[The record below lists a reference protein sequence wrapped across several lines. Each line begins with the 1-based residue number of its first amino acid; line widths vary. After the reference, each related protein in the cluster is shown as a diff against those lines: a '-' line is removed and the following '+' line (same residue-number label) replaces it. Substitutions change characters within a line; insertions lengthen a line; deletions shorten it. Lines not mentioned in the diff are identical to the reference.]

1 MMHIALSTRIL
12 APLRGQGCR
21 ACLSKRKPYIPLYPV
36 VCLAFSLLVSTVNV
50 FDHISASSRMRPAPR
65 GRYRGGLVIGG
76 CGCVGGPTLSCER
89 ELACSCFAS
98 PQYTIPV
105 LPSSPSALSTSGGPL
120 LFVTCWPKWSAGP
133 LRVQVVAVGVSSAS
147 SARNP
152 CRPASCLHA
161 DLHSTY
167 SRTAVHYRQQLYE
180 LRLYSKDRLADF
192 PATKAHKS
200 KQALRRSHHL
210 SIDCSC

>member
-1 MMHIALSTRIL
+1 MRIALSTRLL
-12 APLRGQGCR
+12 APNRGQEFR
-21 ACLSKRKPYIPLYPV
+21 ACLSKRKPHISLYPV
-36 VCLAFSLLVSTVNV
+36 ACLAFSLLVSTANV

-65 GRYRGGLVIGG
+65 DRYRGGLVIGG
-76 CGCVGGPTLSCER
+76 CVCVFGPTLSCER

-98 PQYTIPV
+98 PQYTSPV
-105 LPSSPSALSTSGGPL
+105 LPSIPSALSTSGGPL

-180 LRLYSKDRLADF
+180 LRLSPKTDSPMSRRPRLI
-192 PATKAHKS
+192 KS
-200 KQALRRSHHL
+200 NKH
-210 SIDCSC
+210 